1 MVNQKSEQKTP
12 VLGLKQVIVI
22 IIIIIIIIYYLLFV
36 IYYLLFI
43 IYYCR
48 SCKRFMM
55 MIVLGIY
62 CWTLFAASKSIYSAI
77 MQLPQGTHH
86 PFNVFRIHERLR
98 TGRRAIGHC
107 TPQTLLPCFAM
118 IGNRNPG
125 HNVGLLGLKEGV
137 VWKRCVEPFLDYI
150 GIDFTT
156 MTIIFFMS
164 WETR

>member
-1 MVNQKSEQKTP
+1 
-12 VLGLKQVIVI
+12 
-22 IIIIIIIIYYLLFV
+22 
-36 IYYLLFI
+36 
-43 IYYCR
+43 
-48 SCKRFMM
+48 M

-77 MQLPQGTHH
+77 MQLPQ
-86 PFNVFRIHERLR
+86 E
-98 TGRRAIGHC
+98 TGRHAIGHC

-137 VWKRCVEPFLDYI
+137 VWKRYVEPFLDYI
-150 GIDFTT
+150 GIDFTS
-156 MTIIFFMS
+156 MTIIYFMS